1 VIVRTD
7 RADAPVGELAAAGL
21 TEVTRLAHPS
31 QIPD

>member
-1 VIVRTD
+1 MRTY
-7 RADAPVGELAAAGL
+7 RADVSVGELAAAGL